1 MYLEDYENFKKHFA
15 ANAPIW
21 IAAGKGFDHV
31 TREAQTWAHDRGS
44 PQLTPTQDD
53 ELWECWLELVAEYQ
67 EANRED

>member
-1 MYLEDYENFKKHFA
+1 MYLEDYELFKKHLA

-31 TREAQTWAHDRGS
+31 NREAQNWAADRKT

-53 ELWECWLELVAEYQ
+53 ELWEIWLELVAGYQ
-67 EANRED
+67 EENRED